1 MKPEIG
7 QAGGR
12 LSKLGDIDERL
23 RRADW
28 LMRPETQRM
37 LALLDGAEGRTKVVG
52 GIVRDTLLEL
62 PRDDSDIDMAT
73 ELRPEEVILRAERA
87 RLSVYPTGIE
97 HGTVTLR
104 LDNLTA
110 EVTTLREDVETDGRH
125 AVVRFGTDWVRDA
138 RRRDFT
144 LNALYAGMDGALFD
158 PLHGVE
164 DCLARKVRFIGK
176 AAERIAEDRLRVYRF
191 FRFSASHAGEQFD
204 PDGLA
209 ACAAAAGTLGRL
221 AAERVGAE
229 MRRMLALPRIANT
242 LRTMREAEILPLSEA
257 AIRLLHGYERRA
269 RKPEYAARLAIVM
282 SEIGADRLRGMW
294 RLSNDEI
301 AVAESILSAAQLMA
315 EFRLNEAAYRHPG
328 VLGDGI
334 EVAATLSNW
343 GDAGKLAVVEQLQ
356 RLDVP
361 RFPIRGSDLLGLG
374 MSPGRELGVMLERLE
389 RAWIESGF
397 TLDRETLLGMARR

>member
-1 MKPEIG
+1 
-7 QAGGR
+7 
-12 LSKLGDIDERL
+12 LNKLGDIDDRL

-37 LALLDGAEGRTKVVG
+37 LALLDGAQGRTRVVG

-62 PRDDSDIDMAT
+62 PRENSDIDMAT
-73 ELRPEEVILRAERA
+73 ELTPDEVMLRAERA
-87 RLSVYPTGIE
+87 RLSVYPTGVE

-104 LDNLTA
+104 LDTLTA

-125 AVVRFGTDWVRDA
+125 AVVRFGTDWREDA
-138 RRRDFT
+138 LRRDFT
-144 LNALYAGMDGALFD
+144 LNALYAGMDGSLFD

-176 AAERIAEDRLRVYRF
+176 PAERIAEDRLRVYRF

-204 PDGLA
+204 ADGLA

-242 LRTMREAEILPLSEA
+242 LRAMREAGILELPEA
-257 AIRLLHGYERRA
+257 MIRLLHGYERRA
-269 RKPEYAARLAIVM
+269 RKPEYAARLAILM
-282 SEIGADRLRGMW
+282 SEVGAERLQAMW
-294 RLSNDEI
+294 RLSNDDVGT
-301 AVAESILSAAQLMA
+301 AGVVLSAARLIS
-315 EFRLNEAAYRHPG
+315 EFKLNEAAYRYPG
-328 VLGDGI
+328 ALADGI
-334 EVAATLSNW
+334 EVAAALSNW

-361 RFPIRGSDLLGLG
+361 RFPIRGNDLVTAG
-374 MSPGRELGVMLERLE
+374 MAPGRELGVELERLE

-397 TLDRETLLGMARR
+397 ALDREALLGMASLRP